1 MDVVTQG
8 FRPGLCNDGPFG
20 AKNVYFD
27 IWMMIYHP
35 SHVGGCSKNIE
46 VGMTP
51 IFFDVGTSSSS
62 RSGAKNPERVLIN
75 VNYIVKLIE
84 NVNYSG
90 PICNMVHKQYG
101 EKYNLD
107 RDHFEMLKRLLGIK

>member
-1 MDVVTQG
+1 VYD
-8 FRPGLCNDGPFG
+8 RPFG
-20 AKNVYFD
+20 AKNVCFD
-27 IWMMIYHP
+27 IWMMIHHP